1 VGRPAGERVI
11 AGFMAQT
18 GDGQKGDGIGGSKY
32 ANLAGVELADDRD
45 LEAPQ
50 ARGSRYRDWTAR
62 VGDFGV
68 ARVWRQDFWRACP
81 PLAQLRRRAVDSTS
95 SCPVYVAHHLTASL
109 AVDGPVDHVGN
120 ALCVVHMST
129 GLGAERF

>member
-1 VGRPAGERVI
+1 MSTGHSARQVFDLPEPA
-11 AGFMAQT
+11 
-18 GDGQKGDGIGGSKY
+18 S
-32 ANLAGVELADDRD
+32 L
-45 LEAPQ
+45 
-50 ARGSRYRDWTAR
+50 
-62 VGDFGV
+62 
-68 ARVWRQDFWRACP
+68 
-81 PLAQLRRRAVDSTS
+81 VDSTS